1 MTHGEESGPET
12 HQDSAVLT
20 YLEGLLMH
28 RVAGAQ
34 GAKATQQGEAGGGNE
49 DQRNKEQTGLTLPS
63 HSDQQDK
70 TAAHGG
76 TTQHL
81 KKARLLR
88 SEAWTECESQKRST
102 ASTELNG
109 QKEELH
115 GGMNGSSQCKGEST
129 LLASLLQSFSTRLQN
144 VALSQHIVQNLMQ
157 QNASSPVREPDQID
171 KASEHSPGS
180 APSHF
185 KGVTGNA
192 SVQNHSI
199 NESYDHRRTSQK
211 RLSESPMTP
220 QHSSRSP
227 SSESLPCTERL
238 KAVASLVNIRSSP
251 APSPKPSVACSQLA
265 LLLSSEAHLQQYSR
279 EQALKAQLAGR
290 SASERLAAIATQ
302 QTHEKKQPM
311 TSGQS
316 QSNQDTLS
324 SLHTKNGIPSQM
336 STNSSRQS
344 PGLST
349 GQSRSEGSVTRA
361 HPFRERRPF
370 ERHGRPSQ
378 NCSSLLLQLLNSHN
392 TPQRLT
398 CQGHMKED
406 VSIFSSRDSPLFSDS
421 EHSNPASSL
430 PKDSSDAESTHS
442 SCSPIDLSL
451 KGKINIPA
459 TLSSSSSPARD
470 KVTESPKN
478 KWMLN
483 NSPPKG
489 PVGHQEV
496 HTCPEM
502 KPHHKVTL
510 LELLL
515 DHKNNEKANKGLDN
529 PELQPVTVPKVNSV
543 CTTTQTIFYTG
554 RCKDTTEL
562 SQVCGMN
569 TRSPKVL
576 PVLPQGRDC
585 NTRTSPYTLYS
596 SPNQQSVPLDLCKT
610 KTPSSGASVKE
621 TAFSASKLLQNL
633 AQCGKQSGTAS
644 PTSKA
649 PLPPFKRQTQELKTS
664 SSATVLERL
673 AAPVNKNSTPT
684 GWEGTRVKS
693 PVVAEPTQRGSEI
706 ENLLERRTVLQLLL
720 GNKTQKDRST
730 NKRKRDSGRSI
741 SAERQPNHLK
751 CHSNLDRPSPDI
763 SVKTETLDEGEM
775 FNNGKGTN
783 RCQNILA
790 ESPKQSFHTLNQ
802 GTVKQ
807 EPLSPMAVYRDG
819 LLSHLLQQQ
828 SRTLKPNPLEDS
840 NNGYIKEEPA
850 EQQGPTIPKKRK
862 FSVEPEDHTEV
873 SQQGICTSSGSQK
886 NKSNCSTSGI
896 PEAKET
902 SDPSSP
908 PEADSPP
915 AKFPPCESPS
925 NENRGFNV
933 LRQLLLSDN
942 CLKELSQSRCMFS
955 PMTHPIL
962 NGSMV
967 EPLNNGELQT
977 FNQNQSQSPNKISS
991 VRTGINRPE
1000 SVPDIQATQD
1010 PSRSKPDIT
1019 TQSDSVS
1026 LVNGD
1031 NTIQDHQR
1039 DSPRLTKANPILYYM
1054 LQRSN
1059 AHLFRD
1065 RGELEPRSGQFRA
1078 QMMTKDE
1085 SEAFDLKMNLQ
1096 QSPHNHSGT
1105 HSCESPRLNGSLKKS

>member
-1 MTHGEESGPET
+1 MYQSGSSACDRVALLPVPERLFHLYQSGSSTCARAALQHVPERLYSICLIGHSPVVARLPPPAPAADKWQWITDEDRMTRLTFPQQGVGGRGEEPGGGPVLCLGSLEDEVVRRRRICQVASDRVSHDSSLILHSPGLATDCTIAATNRTGEPATHSKHRRTLKRTEAQGHLHLCLCSGNQAIEGTIILNMTHGEESGPET

-171 KASEHSPGS
+171 KASEHSLGS

-290 SASERLAAIATQ
+290 SASERLAAMATQ

-483 NSPPKG
+483 NSPPKV
-489 PVGHQEV
+489 PVGHQERNPFSLCCLTLMTKADHRGFMMELGHSYFVFLQNYYDSLETSDDLQTSAACSASSRLLSQSAREAFSQV
-496 HTCPEM
+496 HPEVCKRFLSEPQNLKGSRVLDLGSGSGRGCYVLVYLVSTQKSPQCIRSLCFSFSRVEGMGSILYWQYLISVM
-502 KPHHKVTL
+502 KELGFSTPHLVDASHI
-510 LELLL
+510 
-515 DHKNNEKANKGLDN
+515 HIHN
-529 PELQPVTVPKVNSV
+529 PELQVKAGDIKFASGTYRVFKFPQHFIQTKALVTYKGTVPDCPECFEFDAS
-543 CTTTQTIFYTG
+543 YTFKYRHLNPFTVADRLG
-554 RCKDTTEL
+554 
-562 SQVCGMN
+562 S
-569 TRSPKVL
+569 
-576 PVLPQGRDC
+576 
-585 NTRTSPYTLYS
+585 
-596 SPNQQSVPLDLCKT
+596 
-610 KTPSSGASVKE
+610 SVKQRTKLGSVDSRANE
-621 TAFSASKLLQNL
+621 TASAICGRTAAVELHAVMAQAGSAKPSTVDFHAVKARAGSPPQSCRGGSSVVPVSCQCL
-633 AQCGKQSGTAS
+633 AGI
-644 PTSKA
+644 
-649 PLPPFKRQTQELKTS
+649 E
-664 SSATVLERL
+664 
-673 AAPVNKNSTPT
+673 APVRP
-684 GWEGTRVKS
+684 
-693 PVVAEPTQRGSEI
+693 
-706 ENLLERRTVLQLLL
+706 
-720 GNKTQKDRST
+720 GN
-730 NKRKRDSGRSI
+730 GRS
-741 SAERQPNHLK
+741 
-751 CHSNLDRPSPDI
+751 
-763 SVKTETLDEGEM
+763 
-775 FNNGKGTN
+775 GK
-783 RCQNILA
+783 
-790 ESPKQSFHTLNQ
+790 EK
-802 GTVKQ
+802 
-807 EPLSPMAVYRDG
+807 
-819 LLSHLLQQQ
+819 
-828 SRTLKPNPLEDS
+828 
-840 NNGYIKEEPA
+840 
-850 EQQGPTIPKKRK
+850 
-862 FSVEPEDHTEV
+862 
-873 SQQGICTSSGSQK
+873 
-886 NKSNCSTSGI
+886 
-896 PEAKET
+896 
-902 SDPSSP
+902 
-908 PEADSPP
+908 
-915 AKFPPCESPS
+915 
-925 NENRGFNV
+925 
-933 LRQLLLSDN
+933 
-942 CLKELSQSRCMFS
+942 
-955 PMTHPIL
+955 
-962 NGSMV
+962 
-967 EPLNNGELQT
+967 
-977 FNQNQSQSPNKISS
+977 
-991 VRTGINRPE
+991 
-1000 SVPDIQATQD
+1000 
-1010 PSRSKPDIT
+1010 
-1019 TQSDSVS
+1019 
-1026 LVNGD
+1026 
-1031 NTIQDHQR
+1031 
-1039 DSPRLTKANPILYYM
+1039 
-1054 LQRSN
+1054 
-1059 AHLFRD
+1059 
-1065 RGELEPRSGQFRA
+1065 
-1078 QMMTKDE
+1078 E
-1085 SEAFDLKMNLQ
+1085 SEAHPPFRPGATRYRPEVKVKVDRCKLGHLAM
-1096 QSPHNHSGT
+1096 
-1105 HSCESPRLNGSLKKS
+1105 